1 MQVHFN
7 FLLRQNRVNKLG
19 ESPIVLRII
28 FRGERRD
35 LYTGLYCKI
44 QEWDSYTGMMNPL
57 SKKSISIN
65 KNLDIIKFKAI
76 QIFDELKFR
85 AVPFTMEELVNRIKG
100 HEEKPVLLAEY
111 LDKRKMDLKKR
122 ILVEISSATYEKY
135 ERVLRFTLEF
145 IKTEYNL
152 KNYPLAQV
160 DPKFLEKFFQY
171 LRSTRKIENNTSV
184 KYLGAL
190 KTLLMPVIQD
200 GIIRNNPFLGLK
212 FKSKKVYKGYL
223 TNEEINL
230 IIKADLKS
238 KSLER
243 VRDQFLFCCYTGL
256 AYIDL
261 SQLRKTNIRKDN
273 SCNFYIEKQRQK
285 TGQLTIVPL
294 LEPAIRILKKY
305 SSSDD
310 FRDFSW
316 YVSTNQKINEQL
328 KVIGS
333 LAKLEKQLHFHL
345 ARHTFATTITL
356 SNGVPIESVSSM
368 LGHAT
373 IRQTQDYAK
382 VVALKLTKVMQVVNR
397 LFS

>member
-7 FLLRQNRVNKLG
+7 FLLRQNRVNKMG

-44 QEWDSYTGMMNPL
+44 EEWDSYTGMINPV
-57 SKKSISIN
+57 SKKGVSIN

-76 QIFDELKFR
+76 QFFDELKFR
-85 AVPFTMEELVNRIKG
+85 EVPFTMGDLVNKIKG

-111 LDKRKMDLKKR
+111 LDKRKLELKQR
-122 ILVEISSATYEKY
+122 VMVEISTATFEKY
-135 ERVLRFTLEF
+135 ERVLRFALEF
-145 IKTEYNL
+145 IKTEFNL

-160 DPKFLEKFFQY
+160 DPKFLENFFQY
-171 LRSTRKIENNTSV
+171 LRSIRKIENNTSV

-190 KTLLMPVIQD
+190 KTLLMPAIKD

-256 AYIDL
+256 AYIDF

-273 SCNFYIEKQRQK
+273 SDNFYIEKQRQK

-305 SSSDD
+305 SPSDD

-316 YVSTNQKINEQL
+316 YVSTNQKMNEQL
-328 KVIGS
+328 KAIGS
-333 LAKLEKQLHFHL
+333 LAKLDKQLHFHL

-382 VVALKLTKVMQVVNR
+382 VVALKLTKDMQAVNR

>member
-44 QEWDSYTGMMNPL
+44 QEWDSYSGMMNPL

-76 QIFDELKFR
+76 QFFDELKFR
-85 AVPFTMEELVNRIKG
+85 AVPFTIEELVNRIKG

-122 ILVEISSATYEKY
+122 ILFEISSATYEKY

-145 IKTEYNL
+145 IKTESNL
-152 KNYPLAQV
+152 KNYPLAHV

-190 KTLLMPVIQD
+190 KTLLMPVIKD

-212 FKSKKVYKGYL
+212 FKSKKYIKG
-223 TNEEINL
+223 I
-230 IIKADLKS
+230 
-238 KSLER
+238 
-243 VRDQFLFCCYTGL
+243 
-256 AYIDL
+256 
-261 SQLRKTNIRKDN
+261 
-273 SCNFYIEKQRQK
+273 
-285 TGQLTIVPL
+285 
-294 LEPAIRILKKY
+294 
-305 SSSDD
+305 
-310 FRDFSW
+310 
-316 YVSTNQKINEQL
+316 
-328 KVIGS
+328 
-333 LAKLEKQLHFHL
+333 
-345 ARHTFATTITL
+345 
-356 SNGVPIESVSSM
+356 
-368 LGHAT
+368 
-373 IRQTQDYAK
+373 
-382 VVALKLTKVMQVVNR
+382 
-397 LFS
+397 

>member
-1 MQVHFN
+1 M
-7 FLLRQNRVNKLG
+7 
-19 ESPIVLRII
+19 
-28 FRGERRD
+28 
-35 LYTGLYCKI
+35 
-44 QEWDSYTGMMNPL
+44 
-57 SKKSISIN
+57 
-65 KNLDIIKFKAI
+65 
-76 QIFDELKFR
+76 
-85 AVPFTMEELVNRIKG
+85 
-100 HEEKPVLLAEY
+100 
-111 LDKRKMDLKKR
+111 
-122 ILVEISSATYEKY
+122 
-135 ERVLRFTLEF
+135 
-145 IKTEYNL
+145 
-152 KNYPLAQV
+152 
-160 DPKFLEKFFQY
+160 
-171 LRSTRKIENNTSV
+171 
-184 KYLGAL
+184 
-190 KTLLMPVIQD
+190 
-200 GIIRNNPFLGLK
+200 
-212 FKSKKVYKGYL
+212 
-223 TNEEINL
+223 

-273 SCNFYIEKQRQK
+273 SGNFYIEKQRQK

-294 LEPAIRILKKY
+294 LESAIRILKKY

-316 YVSTNQKINEQL
+316 YVSTNQKMNEQL